1 MSRPDQVK
9 RNPATS
15 SNFKGRA
22 GWKKAGIS
30 TLEVIKMGCLFNGAK
45 TSAAYKRFYHL
56 KRQRMKA
63 YFDTCQIKM
72 QTMN

>member
-45 TSAAYKRFYHL
+45 TSAAYK
-56 KRQRMKA
+56 
-63 YFDTCQIKM
+63 
-72 QTMN
+72 